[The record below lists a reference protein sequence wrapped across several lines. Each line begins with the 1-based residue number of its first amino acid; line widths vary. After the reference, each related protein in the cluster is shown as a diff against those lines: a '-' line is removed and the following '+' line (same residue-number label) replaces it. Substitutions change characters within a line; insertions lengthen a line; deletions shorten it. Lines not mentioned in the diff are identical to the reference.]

1 MENVLFTDSFWW
13 TWVILP
19 LLIFISRIL
28 DQSIGTLRVIFVSK
42 GLKNIA
48 PFFGFFEVI
57 IWLLAVAQ
65 VMKHL
70 SNPMSYIAYGA
81 GFAMGNY
88 IGILIEE
95 KLSLGTLLV
104 RIIPKA
110 DTTELI
116 KHLKQEGFG
125 ITQVDATGA
134 MGSNVKI
141 LFTIIKRKNVHKV
154 IHAINQYNPNAFYT
168 LEEVKAVKEGYFGI
182 PIQPKGIGIREGIFK
197 RK

>member
-1 MENVLFTDSFWW
+1 MTEFMDTMWW
-13 TWVILP
+13 SWVVLP
-19 LLIFISRIL
+19 LLIFLSRIL

-70 SNPMSYIAYGA
+70 NNPMSYIAYGA

-95 KLSLGTLLV
+95 KLSLGTVLV
-104 RIIPKA
+104 RVIPRK
-110 DTTELI
+110 DTSALIDELRARNFGVTQI
-116 KHLKQEGFG
+116 DAEG
-125 ITQVDATGA
+125 V
-134 MGSNVKI
+134 MGSKVKI
-141 LFTIIKRKNVHKV
+141 LFTIIKRKHVPKV
-154 IHAINQYNPNAFYT
+154 ISIINKCNPNAFYT
-168 LEEVKAVKEGYFGI
+168 IEDIKAVKEGYFGI
-182 PIQPKGIGIREGIFK
+182 PVQPKGIGIREGIFK

>member
-1 MENVLFTDSFWW
+1 MELIFDYDSVWW

-19 LLIFISRIL
+19 LLIFFSRIL

-42 GLKNIA
+42 GMKNLA

-70 SNPMSYIAYGA
+70 NNPMSYLAYGT
-81 GFAMGNY
+81 GFALGNY

-104 RIIPKA
+104 RIIPKK
-110 DTTELI
+110 DTTLLI
-116 KHLKQEGFG
+116 AHLREQGFG
-125 ITQVDATGA
+125 VTVADAEGA
-134 MGSNVKI
+134 KGQVKI
-141 LFTIIKRKNVHKV
+141 IFTIIKRKYVGKV
-154 IHAINQYNPNAFYT
+154 IEAINQYNPNAFYT
-168 LEEVKAVKEGYFGI
+168 LEEVKTVKDGYFGI
-182 PIQPKGIGIREGIFK
+182 PIQPKGIGIRERILK